1 MKADEES
8 NIISKAENES
18 IPLTNKTICKHYK
31 DKPKISSNRKII
43 FIGISIILLVTIILC
58 ILYYLRENKSD
69 LDNND
74 YKYPLY
80 EKNKGK
86 KEDIESLKDLRE
98 KIKEI
103 DNDDDNKEGKDV
115 NQPLNEKKDGKLFDD
130 EDNADNKNDNEEPML
145 QRNKTREIKKDQLT
159 EKEVI
164 NNKRKDLKPNE
175 KKNIFGDEDNN
186 DDGEKSE
193 NKNQTN
199 KVFDEKD
206 EGNND
211 EQEPVIQEKQL
222 NKTRIENSDDNN
234 HEFKH
239 DKEDEDN
246 MDNDNENEDDEH
258 KKEEKPKDIKD
269 KLIRRLNYLGKKRFN
284 Y

>member
-1 MKADEES
+1 MK
-8 NIISKAENES
+8 
-18 IPLTNKTICKHYK
+18 
-31 DKPKISSNRKII
+31 
-43 FIGISIILLVTIILC
+43 
-58 ILYYLRENKSD
+58 ENKSD

-74 YKYPLY
+74 YKYLLFI
-80 EKNKGK
+80 KNKGK

-103 DNDDDNKEGKDV
+103 DIVDDNEEGKGV
-115 NQPLNEKKDGKLFDD
+115 NQHLNEKKEEKLFDD
-130 EDNADNKNDNEEPML
+130 KDNYDNKNDKEESMR

-164 NNKRKDLKPNE
+164 NNKRKDLNPNE
-175 KKNIFGDEDNN
+175 KKNIFRDEDNN
-186 DDGEKSE
+186 HEGEKSE
-193 NKNQTN
+193 NKNQAS

-211 EQEPVIQEKQL
+211 EQEPVTQEKQL

-246 MDNDNENEDDEH
+246 MDYDIENEDDEY

-269 KLIRRLNYLGKKRFN
+269 KLIRRLNNLGKKRYN
-284 Y
+284 C